1 MAINREE
8 KAVVL
13 IVWGGCHNWVSER
26 FGALWMFVL
35 FRLRQCLPRMEMKD
49 MTLWQM
55 LVCCD
60 RKLYH
65 CGTFWRCVLT
75 TDFEEK
81 SVKALLTIWS
91 ILDMDHTDFHDVLLE
106 GSTANCEL
114 FVVIIQFCDLIKEKK
129 FCKYFYFRFKRI
141 TYVGL
146 KFKWLLHR
154 KINTF
159 VFRHNFQ
166 NESSMISKIR
176 HLWWL

>member
-65 CGTFWRCVLT
+65 RGTFWRCVLT

-81 SVKALLTIWS
+81 SVKAPFTIWS
-91 ILDMDHTDFHDVLLE
+91 ILDMDHTLFPWRHIGRIYRQLRTLLCNNSVLWL
-106 GSTANCEL
+106 NK
-114 FVVIIQFCDLIKEKK
+114 KEE
-129 FCKYFYFRFKRI
+129 I
-141 TYVGL
+141 L
-146 KFKWLLHR
+146 
-154 KINTF
+154 
-159 VFRHNFQ
+159 
-166 NESSMISKIR
+166 
-176 HLWWL
+176 